1 MNTEPAWTFASWF
14 GLFVSRLFPILCAIC
29 YGQAWLSIFLAGR
42 ALHARLLDRT
52 LRKPPGSRAILLTA
66 WSASALLGVMAFA
79 AHPHATD
86 GPFCMQPIAWTGEVS
101 PACSATPLEWVRA
114 ATAMIGAALT
124 WVLFA
129 VAEAAAGNSAWQR
142 TLLGGL
148 VAAALAR
155 ALSSVGWDEP
165 TLFQAGGLPPLLLAA
180 WNNLWALPSL
190 ALGAGLILYTS
201 LRAPTAAR

>member
-1 MNTEPAWTFASWF
+1 MNTEPAWIFTSWL
-14 GLFVSRLFPILCAIC
+14 GLWGSRLFPILCALC
-29 YGQAWLSIFLAGR
+29 YGQAWFSIFLAGR
-42 ALHARLLDRT
+42 AVHARLLGRT
-52 LRKPPGSRAILLTA
+52 LRKPSGSRAILLTTGIA
-66 WSASALLGVMAFA
+66 AALLGVMALA

-114 ATAMIGAALT
+114 ATAMMGAALA

-129 VAEAAAGNSAWQR
+129 AAEAAAGSSAWRR

-155 ALSSVGWDEP
+155 ALSSVGWNEP

-180 WNNLWALPSL
+180 WKNLWALPSL
-190 ALGAGLILYTS
+190 ALGAGLMLYSS
-201 LRAPTAAR
+201 LRAPTATS